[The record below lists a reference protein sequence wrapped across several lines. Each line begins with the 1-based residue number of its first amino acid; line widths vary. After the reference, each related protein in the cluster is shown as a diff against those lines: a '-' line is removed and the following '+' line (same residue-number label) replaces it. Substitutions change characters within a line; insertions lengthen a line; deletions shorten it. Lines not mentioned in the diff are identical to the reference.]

1 MKISKMKW
9 LSTALVAVLVIG
21 AAGWGQ
27 PFSRPRPKALT
38 QLSFGAMGAQ

>member
-27 PFSRPRPKALT
+27 PFPGPGQKL
-38 QLSFGAMGAQ
+38 